1 MRAGPDASS
10 SQREGPS
17 TGDPAASACASGP
30 GGRQPNTSA
39 SSHVV
44 LRRWAPE
51 RRRHRPLL
59 TPICRWS
66 VRLFSRKPS
75 RSHHLLCTLF
85 LLNASCALEMMCF
98 FWFHT
103 TRSALT
109 HQGRTSLP
117 PQTPGVYF
125 GSDKFQVP
133 SLWHICV
140 YCLYFCSATNIS
152 VFILANKHH
161 KF

>member
-1 MRAGPDASS
+1 MREGPDTSS

-17 TGDPAASACASGP
+17 TGDPTASACASGP

-44 LRRWAPE
+44 LRQRAPE

-85 LLNASCALEMMCF
+85 LLNASCALEMMLF
-98 FWFHT
+98 FFGFILPDL
-103 TRSALT
+103 RS
-109 HQGRTSLP
+109 HIRDVP
-117 PQTPGVYF
+117 PSHHKLQ
-125 GSDKFQVP
+125 
-133 SLWHICV
+133 
-140 YCLYFCSATNIS
+140 
-152 VFILANKHH
+152 VFILEVTNSRFQASDIYV
-161 KF
+161 FIVCIFVVQLTYLCLY